1 MSQSNNTY
9 SNTKRKPGKTTAFFI
24 CLLVAAFLWLIKSL
38 NTIYYKQVKIPV
50 VFKNIPQNKKPLQEI
65 PSYLYVDIK
74 ATGLKLFFIL
84 LNQPFKTIEVD
95 FNDLK
100 TTNKQ
105 RNYILSPSTVPFRNS
120 LKFEATI
127 KQISPDTI
135 YFIEKSGYQKNVPV
149 KVPLYVK
156 CAPGFGYSTPD
167 IVPAFA
173 TIIGDSNSI
182 KRIDTIYTQAL
193 YLNNLGQRAEKKMP
207 IIKPDDNIYYNI
219 NEVNVRVEVD
229 RLIEQTVSLPINVI
243 SYNLNYK
250 SINVY
255 PSRVKVKFTALQNNF
270 TPSDTSLFRASINS
284 ASFNSTNKTPV
295 FLSTQPGNVN
305 ILSIEPKEAEIL
317 IIKK

>member
-1 MSQSNNTY
+1 LSN
-9 SNTKRKPGKTTAFFI
+9 SNAIFTKKKPGKTTAFFI
-24 CLLVAAFLWLIKSL
+24 CLLVAAFLWLIRSL
-38 NTIYYKQVKIPV
+38 NTVYHEQVKIPV
-50 VFKNIPQNKKPLQEI
+50 VFKNIPQNKKPLQDM

-84 LNQPFKTIEVD
+84 LNQPFKTVEVD

-100 TTNKQ
+100 SVNKQ
-105 RNYILSPSTVPFRNS
+105 RNYILSSSTIPFKNS

-127 KQISPDTI
+127 RQINPDTI

-156 CAPGFGYSTPD
+156 CIPGFGYKAPD
-167 IVPAFA
+167 ITPSFA

-182 KRIDTIYTQAL
+182 KRIDTLYTQAL
-193 YLNNLGQRAEKKMP
+193 YLNNLAQHAEKKLP
-207 IIKPDDNIYYNI
+207 VIKPDESVYYNV
-219 NEVNVRVEVD
+219 NEVNVKVDVD
-229 RLIEQTVSLPINVI
+229 RLIEQTVSLPVNVI
-243 SYNLNYK
+243 SYNLNVK

-270 TPSDTSLFRASINS
+270 NLSDTALFRASVNS
-284 ASFNSTNKTPV
+284 ANFTSINKTPV

-305 ILSIEPKEAEIL
+305 IISIEPREAEIL